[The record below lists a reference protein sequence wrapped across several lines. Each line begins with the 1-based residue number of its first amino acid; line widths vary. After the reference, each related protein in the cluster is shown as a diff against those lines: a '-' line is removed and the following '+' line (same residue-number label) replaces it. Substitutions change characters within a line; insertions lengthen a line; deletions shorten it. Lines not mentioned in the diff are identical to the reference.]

1 MNLSVLSS
9 ASNELTVEFPNLFH
23 GTEILYSRSF
33 GVFGVQIYWYGILIA
48 LGVVLAYIYAMRRVT
63 RDFGIVKDR
72 AFDVVFA
79 AIIGGFLFARIY
91 YCVFRNLEPGFE
103 PKYNIITMFTTIR
116 DGGIAIYGGIIGAVV
131 IGFIFCRI
139 RKVNFFAMADL
150 ASLGFLIGQ
159 SIGRWGNFI
168 NQEAYGDYCSPD
180 WIFGMTGSRI
190 AEEMGS
196 TAPVHPCFLYES
208 TWCLLGFIF
217 LHIYSKKLRSY
228 DGELSLLYIAWYG
241 FGRMFIEGLRT
252 DSLYWGSFRV
262 SQVLAAVSFTAAV
275 ILLVVF
281 KIITKKKGTVLYVNS
296 EASKALIEHD
306 IEVERQRMAKKD
318 GTAPSILG
326 DDTEKTEE
334 SAKVSDSEK
343 ESEEESAPTEENTEE
358 TASTEEKPEGSV
370 PTEES
375 IKENDST
382 EEKSKESAPTVEKTK
397 ESVPTVES
405 AEEPS
410 LKEEKPDT
418 AAISEEKA
426 EESAPAEESAGSPDN
441 EDKKSAEDDPA
452 KESASDE
459 NTKTNDQ

>member
-1 MNLSVLSS
+1 MIQQLLSSS
-9 ASNELTVEFPNLFH
+9 ASTEMTVEFPNLFH
-23 GTEILYSRSF
+23 GMEILYSRSF

-72 AFDVVFA
+72 AFDVIFA

-262 SQVLAAVSFTAAV
+262 SQVLGAVSFTAAI
-275 ILLVVF
+275 ILFAVF

-296 EASKALIEHD
+296 DASKALIEHD
-306 IEVERQRMAKKD
+306 LEVERQRKAKKN

-326 DDTEKTEE
+326 DDTEKSEE
-334 SAKVSDSEK
+334 SAKESDPAEENEEK
-343 ESEEESAPTEENTEE
+343 HAMTEESTEETASEEGKPEGSAPTEEKTDESDS
-358 TASTEEKPEGSV
+358 AEEKPNESL
-370 PTEES
+370 PTEE
-375 IKENDST
+375 NP
-382 EEKSKESAPTVEKTK
+382 EKPAPEKESAR
-397 ESVPTVES
+397 SS
-405 AEEPS
+405 
-410 LKEEKPDT
+410 
-418 AAISEEKA
+418 
-426 EESAPAEESAGSPDN
+426 DN
-441 EDKKSAEDDPA
+441 EDKKSAEDDPV
-452 KESASDE
+452 KEISSDE
-459 NTKTNDQ
+459 NTKSNEQ

>member
-72 AFDVVFA
+72 AFDVIFA

-103 PKYNIITMFTTIR
+103 PKYNVITMFTTIR

-196 TAPVHPCFLYES
+196 AAPVHPCFLYES

-262 SQVLAAVSFTAAV
+262 SQVLAAVSFTAAI

-296 EASKALIEHD
+296 DASKALIEHD
-306 IEVERQRMAKKD
+306 LEVERQRKAKKN

-326 DDTEKTEE
+326 DDTEKSEE
-334 SAKVSDSEK
+334 STKESDSAK
-343 ESEEESAPTEENTEE
+343 ENSEEPAPAEENTEE
-358 TASTEEKPEGSV
+358 PASEKEKPE
-370 PTEES
+370 
-375 IKENDST
+375 
-382 EEKSKESAPTVEKTK
+382 ESAPAKEKSE
-397 ESVPTVES
+397 ESAPTVES
-405 AEEPS
+405 AEEPA
-410 LKEEKPDT
+410 LKEEKTDT
-418 AAISEEKA
+418 AAISEEKS
-426 EESAPAEESAGSPDN
+426 EEPAPAEESAGSSDN
-441 EDKKSAEDDPA
+441 EDKKSAEDDSA